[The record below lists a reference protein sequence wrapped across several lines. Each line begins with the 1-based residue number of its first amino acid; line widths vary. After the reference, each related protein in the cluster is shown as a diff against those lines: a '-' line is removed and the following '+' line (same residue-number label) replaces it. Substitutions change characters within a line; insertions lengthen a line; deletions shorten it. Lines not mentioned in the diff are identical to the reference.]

1 MVVITL
7 VFVFILLMMIGVPVV
22 FSMGATSLL
31 AGVFFWGVDAIP
43 LATFA
48 QRMLSGMNSFTMLS
62 VPLFLLAGRL
72 MNEGEITNK
81 LFNFAQK
88 TVGHLPGGLGH
99 VNILCSVIFAG
110 MSGTSVADAA
120 GLGTIEIKAM
130 TDNGFDKEFSIGI
143 TGGSALIG
151 PIIPPSVPMVLYGA
165 IAECSISSL
174 FIGGVAPG
182 VLMALGMA
190 AMVTYYAIKRNYP
203 RERKATG
210 KELWEALKESFLP
223 LMTPVII
230 VGGIWSGVF
239 TATEASGMAVLY
251 ATILILFIYKNM
263 TLKQLWGHL
272 KATAIDC
279 ACIMFVMAGCSLYGY
294 VLTRSRI
301 PQIVAEALTNLTR
314 NPTLIVLIIVVFLM
328 FIGCFMST
336 TESILLFAPIF
347 VPVIRDVHYNVV
359 AFGVVM
365 CLALCIGQLTPPF
378 GSSLFVLSKTTGVRL
393 DRVAKACFPFLIPVV
408 LITFLCAIVP
418 EVVTLLPNLAF

>member
-1 MVVITL
+1 MVVVTL
-7 VFVFILLMMIGVPVV
+7 VFVFILLMMIGVPVA

-31 AGVFFWGVDAIP
+31 AGVFFWGLDSIP

-88 TVGHLPGGLGH
+88 SVGHLPGGLGH

-120 GLGTIEIKAM
+120 GPGTIEIKAM

-174 FIGGVAPG
+174 FIGGLMPG

-190 AMVTYYAIKRNYP
+190 ALVTYFAIKRNYP
-203 RERKATG
+203 REEKATV
-210 KELWEALKESFLP
+210 KELLHALKDSFLP
-223 LMTPVII
+223 LLTPVII
-230 VGGIWSGVF
+230 VGGIWTGIF
-239 TATEASGMAVLY
+239 TATEASGIAVVY
-251 ATILILFIYKNM
+251 ATILILFVYKNM

-272 KATAIDC
+272 KATSIDC

-294 VLTRSRI
+294 VLTRSCI
-301 PQIVAEALTNLTR
+301 PQIIAAALTNLTR
-314 NPTLIVLIIVVFLM
+314 NPILIVLLIVMFLM

-347 VPVIRDVHYNVV
+347 VPVIKDVGYSVV
-359 AFGVVM
+359 AFGVIM

-393 DRVAKACFPFLIPVV
+393 DHVARACFPFLIPVV
-408 LITFLCAIVP
+408 L
-418 EVVTLLPNLAF
+418 VTLLCALFPVIITFIPNLAF

>member
-1 MVVITL
+1 MVVVTL

-190 AMVTYYAIKRNYP
+190 AMVTYYAIKRNY
-203 RERKATG
+203 
-210 KELWEALKESFLP
+210 
-223 LMTPVII
+223 
-230 VGGIWSGVF
+230 
-239 TATEASGMAVLY
+239 
-251 ATILILFIYKNM
+251 
-263 TLKQLWGHL
+263 
-272 KATAIDC
+272 
-279 ACIMFVMAGCSLYGY
+279 
-294 VLTRSRI
+294 SR
-301 PQIVAEALTNLTR
+301 R
-314 NPTLIVLIIVVFLM
+314 
-328 FIGCFMST
+328 
-336 TESILLFAPIF
+336 
-347 VPVIRDVHYNVV
+347 
-359 AFGVVM
+359 AF
-365 CLALCIGQLTPPF
+365 C
-378 GSSLFVLSKTTGVRL
+378 R
-393 DRVAKACFPFLIPVV
+393 
-408 LITFLCAIVP
+408 
-418 EVVTLLPNLAF
+418 

>member
-1 MVVITL
+1 MVVVTL
-7 VFVFILLMMIGVPVV
+7 IFVFILLMMIGVPVA

-31 AGVFFWGVDAIP
+31 AGAFFWGVDAIP

-72 MNEGEITNK
+72 MNEGDITNK

-88 TVGHLPGGLGH
+88 CVGHLPGGLGH

-130 TDNGFDKEFSIGI
+130 TDHGFDKEFAIGI

-151 PIIPPSVPMVLYGA
+151 PIIPPSVPMVIYGA

-174 FIGGVAPG
+174 FIGGLAPG
-182 VLMALGMA
+182 VMMALGMA
-190 AMVTYYAIKRNYP
+190 ALVTYYAIKRGYP
-203 RERKATG
+203 REQKAG
-210 KELWEALKESFLP
+210 IRERFAALKESALP
-223 LMTPVII
+223 LLTPIII
-230 VGGIWSGVF
+230 VGGIWTGIFS
-239 TATEASGMAVLY
+239 ATEASGVAVMY
-251 ATILILFIYKNM
+251 AIILILFVYRNM
-263 TLKQLWGHL
+263 SIKQLWGHL
-272 KATAIDC
+272 KSTAVDC

-301 PQIVAEALTNLTR
+301 PQIIATALTSLTR

-328 FIGCFMST
+328 IIGCFMST

-347 VPVIRDVHYNVV
+347 VPVVRDVGYSVI
-359 AFGVVM
+359 AFGVIM
-365 CLALCIGQLTPPF
+365 CLSLCIGQLTPPF

-393 DRVAKACFPFLIPVV
+393 DHIAKACFPFLIPVILVVFLCV
-408 LITFLCAIVP
+408 LLPAIITFAP
-418 EVVTLLPNLAF
+418 DLAF

>member
-1 MVVITL
+1 MVVVTL
-7 VFVFILLMMIGVPVV
+7 IFVFILLMMIGVPVA

-72 MNEGEITNK
+72 MNEGDITNK

-88 TVGHLPGGLGH
+88 CVGHLPGGLGH

-130 TDNGFDKEFSIGI
+130 TDHGFDKEFAIGI

-151 PIIPPSVPMVLYGA
+151 PIIPPSVPMVIYGA

-174 FIGGVAPG
+174 FIGGLAPG
-182 VLMALGMA
+182 VMMALGMA
-190 AMVTYYAIKRNYP
+190 ALVTYYAIKRGYP
-203 RERKATG
+203 REQKAG
-210 KELWEALKESFLP
+210 IRERFAALKESALP
-223 LMTPVII
+223 LLTPIII
-230 VGGIWSGVF
+230 VGGIWTGVF
-239 TATEASGMAVLY
+239 SATEASGVAVMY
-251 ATILILFIYKNM
+251 AIILILFVYRNM
-263 TLKQLWGHL
+263 SIKQLWGHL
-272 KATAIDC
+272 KSTAVDC

-301 PQIVAEALTNLTR
+301 PQIIATALTSLTR

-328 FIGCFMST
+328 IIGCFMST

-347 VPVIRDVHYNVV
+347 VPVVRDVGYSVI
-359 AFGVVM
+359 AFGVIM
-365 CLALCIGQLTPPF
+365 CLSLCIGQLTPPF

-393 DRVAKACFPFLIPVV
+393 DHIAKACFPFLIPVILVVFLCV
-408 LITFLCAIVP
+408 LLPAIITFAP
-418 EVVTLLPNLAF
+418 DLAF

>member
-1 MVVITL
+1 MVVVIL
-7 VFVFILLMMIGVPVV
+7 VFVFVIFMMIGIPVA
-22 FSMGATSLL
+22 FSMGATALL

-81 LFNFAQK
+81 IFNFAQK
-88 TVGHLPGGLGH
+88 CVGHIPGGLGH

-130 TDNGFDKEFSIGI
+130 TDRGFDKEFSIGI

-174 FIGGVAPG
+174 FIGGLLPG

-190 AMVTYYAIKRNYP
+190 ALVTYYAIKRNYP
-203 RERKATG
+203 REKKASA
-210 KELWEALKESFLP
+210 KECLSALKDSFLP

-230 VGGIWSGVF
+230 VGGIWSGIF
-239 TATEASGMAVLY
+239 SATEASGVAVLY
-251 ATILILFIYKNM
+251 AVILILFVYRNM

-301 PQIVAEALTNLTR
+301 PQIIASALTSLTT
-314 NPTLIVLIIVVFLM
+314 NPTLIILIIVVFLM

-347 VPVIRDVHYNVV
+347 VPVIRDVHFNIV
-359 AFGVVM
+359 AFGVIM
-365 CLALCIGQLTPPF
+365 SLALCIGQLTPPF

-393 DRVAKACFPFLIPVV
+393 DRVAKACFPFLLPVIF
-408 LITFLCAIVP
+408 ITFLCVFVPAIITIIP
-418 EVVTLLPNLAF
+418 DLAF